1 VSRTAVRLALVLIA
15 CSCSKTPSGSPSTG
29 NASTAGAGGAGALA
43 GASGGSGAGAGAAS
57 GGGSGAAGGGSG
69 GAGAAGGTGG
79 GAGGASGDA
88 GGGGAGGSA
97 DAGTAADDGG
107 SVATSGTGCK
117 GATVCYD
124 FEECATPKGWTVP
137 NYPTDPGEGNQGA
150 GSILVDAVM
159 AHGGKCSLHMKDFS
173 GNQPQHAFIASLPAS
188 FGPVMWGRAWVY
200 NTATPTAHGAL
211 VKTRYAIPNS
221 TDVDWYEVGYELH
234 NYDGIWHS
242 PLPPSGLPEWVMQS
256 NTTIVIGKWT
266 CVEWLFDAQNGTQPQ
281 AADPRIWQDGVEVTF
296 KPGFEYDLSN
306 TKGLPRPVTPKASD
320 FVGIEVGLTMY
331 HSIDQVTN
339 IYLDDLAFGN
349 QRVGCN
355 P

>member
-1 VSRTAVRLALVLIA
+1 V
-15 CSCSKTPSGSPSTG
+15 
-29 NASTAGAGGAGALA
+29 
-43 GASGGSGAGAGAAS
+43 
-57 GGGSGAAGGGSG
+57 SG
-69 GAGAAGGTGG
+69 GAGASAGSGDGTA
-79 GAGGASGDA
+79 GAATGAAGDNATGAAGAAGDNGGDA
-88 GGGGAGGSA
+88 GAAVAGANGAAGSTQDGGAV
-97 DAGTAADDGG
+97 TDGA
-107 SVATSGTGCK
+107 VTTTGTGCK

-124 FEECATPKGWTVP
+124 FEECKTPAGWTVP
-137 NYPTDPGEGNQGA
+137 NYPTDPGEGNQGP
-150 GSILVDAVM
+150 GSTLVDMTM
-159 AHGGKCSLHMKDFS
+159 AHSGKCSLHMKDFS
-173 GNQPQHAFIASLPAS
+173 GNQPQHAFIASLPPK

-200 NTATPTAHGAL
+200 NTATPTSHGAL

-221 TDVDWYEVGYELH
+221 TDVDWYEVGYENH

-242 PLPPSGLPEWVMQS
+242 PLPPSGLPEWVLQS

-306 TKGLPRPVTPKASD
+306 TKGLPRPTTPKASD

-331 HSIDQVTN
+331 HTIDQVTN
-339 IYLDDLAFGN
+339 IYLDDLAFGS

-355 P
+355 D